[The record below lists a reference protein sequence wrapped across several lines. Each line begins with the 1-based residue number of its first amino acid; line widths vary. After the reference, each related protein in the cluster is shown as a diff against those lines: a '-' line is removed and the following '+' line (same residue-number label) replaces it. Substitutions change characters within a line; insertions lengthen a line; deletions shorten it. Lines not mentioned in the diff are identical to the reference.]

1 MTKKHEIREAIISK
15 LSRYFGISPEEADAG
30 QIYKSTVL
38 SVRDILAQK
47 NKSFTETAKAEKRK
61 RVYYMCME
69 FLMGR
74 SLKMNL
80 YNLGLEKQYR
90 VIHRWS

>member
-38 SVRDILAQK
+38 SVRDILAQ
-47 NKSFTETAKAEKRK
+47 
-61 RVYYMCME
+61 
-69 FLMGR
+69 
-74 SLKMNL
+74 
-80 YNLGLEKQYR
+80 
-90 VIHRWS
+90 